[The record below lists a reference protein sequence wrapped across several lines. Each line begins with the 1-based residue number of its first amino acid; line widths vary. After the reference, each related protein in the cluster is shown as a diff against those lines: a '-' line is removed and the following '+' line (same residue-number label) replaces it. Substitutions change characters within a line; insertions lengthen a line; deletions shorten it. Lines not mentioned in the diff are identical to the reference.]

1 MLRTL
6 IIAAALT
13 LVLPQTAKAA
23 PVLDVSPSGILLG
36 ATGVDVGGTL
46 FDVQFIGG
54 TCIARFSGCDNAADD
69 FAFTTE
75 ADAVVAA
82 SALLDSVL
90 LDGPLGDFDSDAG
103 LTNSCGPACDI
114 FVPFA
119 TDGIEFTAI
128 VARNDDDEADDEV
141 RSSPSSLPIDLD
153 LEPIEIATFAV
164 FTPSQAVAVPAPAS
178 LGLLAVGLAGLG
190 LARRR
195 RG

>member
-6 IIAAALT
+6 IIAAALA

-23 PVLDVSPSGILLG
+23 PVLDVSPSGLLLG

-46 FDVQFIGG
+46 FDVQFRGG
-54 TCIARFSGCDNAADD
+54 TCIDRFSGCDNAADD

-90 LDGPLGDFDSDAG
+90 LDGPLGDFDSNAA
-103 LTNSCGPACDI
+103 LTNGCGAFCSI

-128 VARNDDDEADDEV
+128 VAFNDDDEANDEV
-141 RSSPSSLPIDLD
+141 RPPSSLPIDLN
-153 LEPIEIATFAV
+153 LGPIDVATFAV
-164 FTPSQAVAVPAPAS
+164 FTPSQAVNVPAPAS
-178 LGLLAVGLAGLG
+178 LGLLVVGLVGLG